1 MCRSGVRGGVDMR
14 GGVDVG
20 GGGTVVQNRLFTSQ
34 SYDYDVLL
42 SNILQGKSLPYLI
55 APQT

>member
-1 MCRSGVRGGVDMR
+1 MR

-42 SNILQGKSLPYLI
+42 SNTLQGKSLPQLI